1 MIEYLSP
8 AVLAAVLR
16 VSSTPIFSVH
26 LALASLLTPHE
37 ASGSAANTAST
48 ADSKAASRATPR
60 QEGTSRV

>member
-26 LALASLLTPHE
+26 LAVASLLARRE
-37 ASGSAANTAST
+37 VSGRTARPGQRRAATA
-48 ADSKAASRATPR
+48 
-60 QEGTSRV
+60 EGKQHV